1 MKYIFL
7 DKNDREAIKRMS
19 DLASGIVREHYD
31 PIVGEVQNS
40 YMINMFQS
48 EKAIKEQ
55 LDHGYLYYFV
65 ANDDGSDAG
74 FLAFYPKEDEM
85 YISKFYLR
93 KDMRG
98 KGISKDMLKFVIE
111 KTRECGFTSISLNVN
126 KRNDAIAAY
135 ERLGFKRVG
144 KEKNDIG
151 CGYYMDDFVYRY
163 KIEH

>member
-7 DKNDREAIKRMS
+7 DKDDDRAIKRMS

-48 EKAIKEQ
+48 ENAIKEQ
-55 LDHGYLYYFV
+55 LDHGYTYCFV
-65 ANDDGSDAG
+65 DDDEGNDVG
-74 FLAFYPKEDEM
+74 FMAFYPKEDEM
-85 YISKFYLR
+85 YLSKFYLL
-93 KDMRG
+93 KSARG
-98 KGISKDMLKFVIE
+98 KGISKDMLRFIIE
-111 KTRECGFTSISLNVN
+111 QTKKYGFNSISLNVN
-126 KRNDAIAAY
+126 KKNDAVAIY
-135 ERLGFKRVG
+135 EKLGFKRIG

-163 KIEH
+163 TTDD